1 MTVRETVN
9 AAKERIGEADLAE
22 LFEGSRRVTAAKG
35 KKVVVLDLAKDPDAH
50 EQLASVVLGPTGNL
64 RAPSARVGK
73 NWLIGFNEDEYAK
86 VFG

>member
-9 AAKERIGEADLAE
+9 AAKERIGEAALAE
-22 LFEGSRRVTAAKG
+22 LFDGARKVTAAKG
-35 KKVVVLDLAKDPDAH
+35 KKVVVLDLAKDADAM
-50 EQLASVVLGPTGNL
+50 ERLAEVVLGPTGNL

-86 VFG
+86 VFS

>member
-22 LFEGSRRVTAAKG
+22 LFEGSRKVTAAKG
-35 KKVVVLDLAKDPDAH
+35 KKVVVLDLVKDPEAGQ
-50 EQLASVVLGPTGNL
+50 QLAAVVLGPTGNL

-73 NWLIGFNEDEYAK
+73 NWLIGFNEEEYAK